1 MRMLLKLFLSS
12 FGMSV
17 TLYILILIGYDFDV
31 SFFTVF
37 LDSFPLFF
45 MGGVIILFID
55 KLNNND

>member
-1 MRMLLKLFLSS
+1 MKKLLKLLLSS
-12 FGMSV
+12 FCMSV

-37 LDSFPLFF
+37 LDSFSLFF
-45 MGGVIILFID
+45 MGGIILFID

>member
-1 MRMLLKLFLSS
+1 MRKLLKLFLSS

-31 SFFTVF
+31 SFFTVV

>member
-1 MRMLLKLFLSS
+1 
-12 FGMSV
+12 MSV

>member
-1 MRMLLKLFLSS
+1 MKKLLKLLLSS
-12 FGMSV
+12 FCMSV
-17 TLYILILIGYDFDV
+17 ILYILILIGYDFDV

>member
-1 MRMLLKLFLSS
+1 MKKLLKLLLSS
-12 FGMSV
+12 FCMSV